1 MSTRLDFDDGSKR
14 RTPVALVLAAVVGAV
29 FGALATGIVGVG
41 LGVFSSNAAGAVSGG
56 AMIGAAFIFAVCLIW
71 NLEIRARGQRLNRVL
86 EVELADDLQEDQ
98 AALRRLD
105 SLLLLARREAALRR
119 SIQAG
124 ATDPDHPDLPPLDR
138 NELVRELESCR
149 QAIEEIDERRKRLEA
164 RRLSAGAKLRVPM
177 GKLVRDVIGASAGI
191 ALAPPTSGLS
201 LSCSLIVDGLDI
213 SSDVADLYGVAIEA
227 RQLRFRRQSTM
238 LRVDQIERILR
249 GAD

>member
-1 MSTRLDFDDGSKR
+1 M
-14 RTPVALVLAAVVGAV
+14 
-29 FGALATGIVGVG
+29 
-41 LGVFSSNAAGAVSGG
+41 
-56 AMIGAAFIFAVCLIW
+56 
-71 NLEIRARGQRLNRVL
+71 
-86 EVELADDLQEDQ
+86 
-98 AALRRLD
+98 
-105 SLLLLARREAALRR
+105 
-119 SIQAG
+119 
-124 ATDPDHPDLPPLDR
+124 DR

-201 LSCSLIVDGLDI
+201 LLVAFWSSCSLIVDGLDI